1 MFNIIGLTK
10 KFNPKNIKN
19 FNYQRLLFKIHS
31 NLKKQVPIILNFYKK
46 LDKIIFPTRD
56 FLDIADL
63 ANLMIKLLKF
73 KQKKSIN
80 IFNVGKGQSYSLD
93 KIIKTIEMI
102 RGNKVLIKY
111 KELNNIEYENT
122 LASIEKI
129 GKNVKWKPKISLI
142 KSLKSYDKYL
152 DI

>member
-1 MFNIIGLTK
+1 MTFTS
-10 KFNPKNIKN
+10 P
-19 FNYQRLLFKIHS
+19 
-31 NLKKQVPIILNFYKK
+31 
-46 LDKIIFPTRD
+46 
-56 FLDIADL
+56 
-63 ANLMIKLLKF
+63 
-73 KQKKSIN
+73 
-80 IFNVGKGQSYSLD
+80 D